1 MKFKRSTEV
10 ELDPKDIAE
19 PFAEEFFDRLVD
31 LVEENDNC
39 LIGDYLEN
47 EYDIQ
52 LVNTSPSELN
62 EFIKEVKM
70 EIYDQITDKLCRKLG
85 LASSR

>member
-1 MKFKRSTEV
+1 MKFTRSTEI
-10 ELDPKDIAE
+10 EFEPKDIAE
-19 PFAEEFFDRLVD
+19 PFAEEFFYKLVD
-31 LVEENDNC
+31 LIEDSD
-39 LIGDYLEN
+39 IGDYLEN

-52 LVNTSPSELN
+52 IVNANPSELN
-62 EFIKEVKM
+62 KFIKEVKK